1 MALLSG
7 TAELQCDSCEN
18 AFHIDEFDLDI
29 NQVSADERQMG
40 PEISYEGAVE
50 LNCPKCG
57 SNIQVKYEAS
67 EYPMGALN
75 YSDTHTEGAHLI
87 QGFEDIDVSFQDEI
101 YSFEE
106 ESKLYLPEEKHIIT
120 DLYSGVSELILA
132 ISKTPSLLYQIKP
145 RQFEEL
151 IAHIFSQ
158 DGFAVELTKQT
169 RDGGRD
175 IIAIKSNLGIKSKF
189 IIECKRYAANKPV
202 SVALV
207 RALYGAQTQEGAN
220 KSVLAT
226 TSRFTPAAHSFAKG
240 RNTTEWLM
248 DLRDFNDIYQWIKST
263 PTTNKSFK
271 GE

>member
-1 MALLSG
+1 MGVLTWLRSSSSVTSSRWWKRLALPQGSRRARSGPARSNGRALRLPARQSLGRRRKPRALASNPRPATLSAFARTLLFTFEILTTG
-7 TAELQCDSCEN
+7 ASLRLASRASRLLDSAARCDELMQHYPKHYCGLFGIYGHLNAAELTYYG
-18 AFHIDEFDLDI
+18 L
-29 NQVSADERQMG
+29 
-40 PEISYEGAVE
+40 Y
-50 LNCPKCG
+50 
-57 SNIQVKYEAS
+57 
-67 EYPMGALN
+67 ALQ
-75 YSDTHTEGAHLI
+75 HRG
-87 QGFEDIDVSFQDEI
+87 
-101 YSFEE
+101 
-106 ESKLYLPEEKHIIT
+106 
-120 DLYSGVSELILA
+120 
-132 ISKTPSLLYQIKP
+132 
-145 RQFEEL
+145 
-151 IAHIFSQ
+151 IFSQ